1 MVIFNKQTRLK
12 NFIKG
17 ISVVLIYFIVSF
29 FRTVPLSLL
38 NIDYNTLSTFAK
50 EFYNIA
56 TEVALLGIIFIIF
69 SEQYK
74 KAWDDLKQN
83 HRKYFSDNLKF
94 YLRGV
99 ILMMGANAL
108 IAVLGGSMS
117 ENESSIRDQFAIAP
131 IYTYISAVF
140 LAPILEES
148 VFRLSFRNMFENNF
162 LFIVISGLVFGGLH
176 LISGVNME
184 LFFLYVIS
192 YCSFG
197 IIFAYMLTKTN
208 NIFVSM
214 GFHLMHNGILMSLQV
229 FLLLFG

>member
-1 MVIFNKQTRLK
+1 
-12 NFIKG
+12 
-17 ISVVLIYFIVSF
+17 
-29 FRTVPLSLL
+29 
-38 NIDYNTLSTFAK
+38 
-50 EFYNIA
+50 
-56 TEVALLGIIFIIF
+56 
-69 SEQYK
+69 
-74 KAWDDLKQN
+74 
-83 HRKYFSDNLKF
+83 
-94 YLRGV
+94 
-99 ILMMGANAL
+99 MMGANAL

-184 LFFLYVIS
+184 LFFLYVIA

>member
-1 MVIFNKQTRLK
+1 M
-12 NFIKG
+12 
-17 ISVVLIYFIVSF
+17 
-29 FRTVPLSLL
+29 SLL

-56 TEVALLGIIFIIF
+56 TEIVLLGIIFIMLI
-69 SEQYK
+69 EQYK

-94 YLRGV
+94 YLLGV

-117 ENESSIRDQFAIAP
+117 ENKSSIRDQFAIAP

-162 LFIVISGLVFGGLH
+162 LFIVISVS
-176 LISGVNME
+176 IWRA
-184 LFFLYVIS
+184 
-192 YCSFG
+192 SF
-197 IIFAYMLTKTN
+197 N
-208 NIFVSM
+208 
-214 GFHLMHNGILMSLQV
+214 
-229 FLLLFG
+229 